1 MEQTKKDQ
9 KLNKMYPRGRKR
21 ADRAI
26 SVESDNCLVWLASI
40 MYQDYC
46 ILWLFI
52 VQKKCYQMGLENEIL
67 L

>member
-1 MEQTKKDQ
+1 MH
-9 KLNKMYPRGRKR
+9 PRGRKR

-26 SVESDNCLVWLASI
+26 SVESDNRLVCLASI

-46 ILWLFI
+46 ILWLLI
-52 VQKKCYQMGLENEIL
+52 VQKKCYQLGLENEIL